1 MVSTEEIQLDFEMLQ
16 SKYPRNSKIATSS
29 LELAKT
35 LSIRKK
41 QNLTSLEAL
50 GELTFTPE

>member
-35 LSIRKK
+35 LSLRKK